1 MSYHSNNIE
10 IILLEKTYHGFED
23 SYDYFRDASEVFDFP
38 EDDLFKKIKGE
49 FSGKL
54 KVKVWFEPDKNDFKE

>member
-1 MSYHSNNIE
+1 M
-10 IILLEKTYHGFED
+10 
-23 SYDYFRDASEVFDFP
+23 FDFP